1 MQMYERILT
10 SINLLIE
17 NSKEIQD
24 NIRKD
29 TSNLSPLSFAKEF
42 CTIKVCSARRSGHS
56 MAINKFLLDK
66 TIISNE
72 KWALIA
78 HNQHCLEVFS
88 SKNLSRISEYVKC
101 LKKEMTTLSNYIN
114 YYNTHKITFN
124 NGGEIHLISI
134 NSTNNLRGLELDG
147 IIVDCASILSEKKIG
162 QLYNDGFQC
171 MSTKKYKHLIF
182 VK

>member
-24 NIRKD
+24 NIKKD
-29 TSNLSPLSFAKEF
+29 IPNLSTLSFAKEF

-66 TIISNE
+66 AASNE
-72 KWALIA
+72 KWVLIS
-78 HNQHCLEVFS
+78 HNQYCLE
-88 SKNLSRISEYVKC
+88 KNLNNISEYIKC
-101 LKKEMTTLSNYIN
+101 LKGEMIASYNIN
-114 YYNTHKITFN
+114 YFTKHKVVFA
-124 NGGEIHLISI
+124 NGGEIHFISI
-134 NSTNNLRGLELDG
+134 NSTINLRGLELDG
-147 IIVDCASILSEKKIG
+147 IIVDCSSILSEKKIE

-171 MSTKKYKHLIF
+171 MSTKKYKYLIF
-182 VK
+182 VE